1 MKMHH
6 HCSIMMLC
14 CLTLIS
20 YSCKKTDQPEDS
32 APVRVD
38 VQVINPSGNAST
50 ASDASYSGT
59 VASEE
64 ESLLSFILP
73 GTITDIYVKEGQK
86 VAKGQLIARIKS
98 ENLND
103 EKNIAVAELEQV
115 QDLYNRLKKLHDQNA
130 LPDVKWVEVQQK
142 LKQAQNAVA
151 ISNRAVGDATITA
164 PISGYVTEK
173 MADEGQSV
181 IPSQPVVKIVNTGN
195 LQVSIA
201 VPEESVGRFGK
212 NTSAQVTF
220 DALGDLTVAGS
231 LAHKDVVADP
241 LTRSYNV
248 KFNIP
253 SADGRILPG
262 MIATVAVAGLDSV
275 AGVKAGEGYVVP
287 SQAVL
292 LSADNRQ
299 FVWVVKN
306 GKAVRKT
313 VTANEFR
320 TDGVAIESGL
330 APGDTLI
337 IAGMQKVSTG
347 TPVATI
353 TTK

>member
-1 MKMHH
+1 
-6 HCSIMMLC
+6 MMLC
-14 CLTLIS
+14 SLTLIS
-20 YSCKKTDQPEDS
+20 YSCRKTDRPQQAQD
-32 APVRVD
+32 VRVD
-38 VQVINPSGNAST
+38 VQVINPADSASSSSG
-50 ASDASYSGT
+50 ASYSGT

-64 ESLLSFILP
+64 ETMLSFSLP
-73 GTITDIYVKEGQK
+73 GTITNIYVKEGQK
-86 VAKGQLIARIKS
+86 VAKGQVIARIKS
-98 ENLND
+98 ESLNN

-115 QDLYNRLKKLHDQNA
+115 RDLYNRLKKLHDQNA

-142 LKQAQNAVA
+142 LKQAENAVA

-173 MADEGQSV
+173 LADEGQS
-181 IPSQPVVKIVNTGN
+181 ILPSQPVVKIVNTGN
-195 LQVSIA
+195 LQISIA
-201 VPEESVGRFGK
+201 VPEETIGRFGK
-212 NTSAQVTF
+212 KASARITF
-220 DALGDLTVAGS
+220 DALGDISVEGT

-241 LTRSYNV
+241 LTRAYNV

-253 SADGRILPG
+253 SADGKILPG
-262 MIATVAVAGLDSV
+262 MITNVEVAGLDPATGDIASRN
-275 AGVKAGEGYVVP
+275 YVVP

-299 FVWVVKN
+299 FVWVVEN
-306 GKAVRKT
+306 GKAARKY
-313 VTANEFR
+313 VTADEFR

-347 TPVATI
+347 TPVI
-353 TTK
+353 TTTSK